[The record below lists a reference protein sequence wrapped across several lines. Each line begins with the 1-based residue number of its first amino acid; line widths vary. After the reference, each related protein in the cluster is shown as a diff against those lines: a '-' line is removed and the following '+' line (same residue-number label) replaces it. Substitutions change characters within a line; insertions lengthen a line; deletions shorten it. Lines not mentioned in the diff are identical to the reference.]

1 MNQDQVKDMLRKL
14 ATPSEDFR
22 VIFSGKTSKKVD
34 GLYKP
39 EEREIII
46 HNRNA
51 ETDDQ
56 LIHTAIH
63 EFAHHLQF
71 AESPIPLSTRTHN
84 SRFWSLFHSLLI
96 KAEELG
102 LYASPFDRHREFV
115 ELTRRIKESIF
126 AENGKLMKE
135 LGALLLEAKKL
146 CEKHHASYED
156 YLDRILCLPR
166 SSAKVMVKSHE
177 YDLDPYIG
185 FENMRSLVR
194 IPEAAKRREA
204 QLAIIGG
211 KSPDMIRMEY
221 LSPWPSEDPIA
232 ALERERDRLEK
243 TIQSLNRRL
252 AEINRKIERYGRTE

>member
-1 MNQDQVKDMLRKL
+1 MLLQL
-14 ATPSEDFR
+14 ADPSEDFR

-56 LIHTAIH
+56 LIYTAIH

-71 AESPIPLSTRTHN
+71 SESPIPLSTRTHN
-84 SRFWSLFHSLLI
+84 SRFWSIFHSLLM
-96 KAEELG
+96 KAEELR
-102 LYASPFDRHREFV
+102 LYASPFDRHREFID
-115 ELTRRIKESIF
+115 LTRRIKESIF
-126 AENGKLMKE
+126 TENGKLMKE
-135 LGALLLEAKKL
+135 LGGLLLEAKNL
-146 CEKHHASYED
+146 CEKYHASYED

-166 SSAKVMVKSHE
+166 SSAKVMVKSHV
-177 YDLDPYIG
+177 YDLDPYVG

-194 IPEAAKRREA
+194 IPEAEKRNEA
-204 QLAIIGG
+204 QVAIIGG

-221 LSPWPSEDPIA
+221 LAPWKSKDPIA
-232 ALERERDRLEK
+232 ALEQERDRLEK
-243 TIQSLNRRL
+243 TIRSLNRRL
-252 AEINRKIERYGRTE
+252 ADINRKIESYGH